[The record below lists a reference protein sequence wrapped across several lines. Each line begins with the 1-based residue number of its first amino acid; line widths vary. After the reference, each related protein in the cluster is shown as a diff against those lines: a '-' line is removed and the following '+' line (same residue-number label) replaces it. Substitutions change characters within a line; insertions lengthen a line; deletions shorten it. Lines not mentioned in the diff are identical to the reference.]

1 MQYYNLL
8 IYFQSA
14 SLSGGGDKLAS
25 PYMAVQKP
33 LLVTILKACNPKSIK
48 PNNYK
53 RSKVINNDFNFTSN
67 NLKVTKV
74 TKKSNQSYLIIII
87 NIDLQTRTYFGMII
101 VI

>member
-33 LLVTILKACNPKSIK
+33 LLVTILNLVTLKVLNQPITSEENIK
-48 PNNYK
+48 MNNYN
-53 RSKVINNDFNFTSN
+53 IQIDIY
-67 NLKVTKV
+67 KVTKV
-74 TKKSNQSYLIIII
+74 TKKSNQSYSILTDVIF
-87 NIDLQTRTYFGMII
+87 LLTRAYFGMNF
-101 VI
+101 VV

>member
-33 LLVTILKACNPKSIK
+33 LLVTILNLVTLKVLNQPITSEENIK
-48 PNNYK
+48 MNNYN
-53 RSKVINNDFNFTSN
+53 IQIDIY
-67 NLKVTKV
+67 KVTKV
-74 TKKSNQSYLIIII
+74 TKKSKKSYLILLLTIS
-87 NIDLQTRTYFGMII
+87 LLTRAYFGMNF
-101 VI
+101 VV